1 MIEVWHDIYGDR
13 HYLRIR
19 GHASEGDAAQGRRVC
34 ASVSTLAELLA
45 TELSADADAFASL
58 ESGDALLSW
67 AGHEAVWLAVEKTLE
82 RLSKDFSKNLSYTGA
97 HRWAHDFETG

>member
-45 TELSADADAFASL
+45 TELSAKASVMIF
-58 ESGDALLSW
+58 SHSSW